1 MLGAEVPVPVPT
13 GSVKLRVRPNTQN
26 GQEIR
31 VPGRGLP
38 KRGGSG
44 KGDLLVRT
52 RVVLP
57 TLDDEGREELA
68 EVLGKHPQADPRQE
82 GKVQ

>member
-1 MLGAEVPVPVPT
+1 M
-13 GSVKLRVRPNTQN
+13 RPNTQD

-31 VPGRGLP
+31 VAGRGLP
-38 KRGGSG
+38 KRGGDG
-44 KGDLLVRT
+44 KGDLVVRT

-57 TLDDEGREELA
+57 TLDEKARDEIA
-68 EVLGKHPQADPRQE
+68 KVLGKHPQADPRQE